1 MTHEQSIVANGTK
14 FRILIDGS
22 PERPWLTCLHSL
34 ATRSELWDDQLGVL
48 TEHFQVLRI
57 DARGHGGSPPSAK
70 PFGIEDLASDVVAIW
85 DLIGVRESAVLGLSL
100 GGMTALGLALDHG
113 PRVTR
118 MVAADCRADAPDF
131 FRTMWTDRQR
141 ILTEQGMDA
150 IADLTLPTW
159 LTEKTRGTRPDLV
172 SRVRR
177 MIIETSHE
185 GYRAATAALRGL
197 NYKHRLTAI
206 ECPTCSWWAPPM
218 ASIRLRCGRWRSLFR
233 GQGLLKFRR
242 RRISQTWKIRRLS
255 TRLSALS

>member
-1 MTHEQSIVANGTK
+1 MPHEQSIVANGTK

-85 DLIGVRESAVLGLSL
+85 DLVGVRESAVLGLSL

-118 MVAADCRADAPDF
+118 MVAAQARVNGETEDLGD
-131 FRTMWTDRQR
+131 QR
-141 ILTEQGMDA
+141 LH
-150 IADLTLPTW
+150 P
-159 LTEKTRGTRPDLV
+159 V
-172 SRVRR
+172 
-177 MIIETSHE
+177 
-185 GYRAATAALRGL
+185 
-197 NYKHRLTAI
+197 
-206 ECPTCSWWAPPM
+206 
-218 ASIRLRCGRWRSLFR
+218 
-233 GQGLLKFRR
+233 GQGLGA
-242 RRISQTWKIRRLS
+242 
-255 TRLSALS
+255 ALDQSFDKLNDVAPMD

>member
-1 MTHEQSIVANGTK
+1 M
-14 FRILIDGS
+14 
-22 PERPWLTCLHSL
+22 
-34 ATRSELWDDQLGVL
+34 
-48 TEHFQVLRI
+48 
-57 DARGHGGSPPSAK
+57 
-70 PFGIEDLASDVVAIW
+70 VAIW

-177 MIIETSHE
+177 MILETSHE

-206 ECPTCSWWAPPM
+206 ECPTCFMVGAADGVHPAEMRAM
-218 ASIRLRCGRWRSLFR
+218 AELDSRCGVCSRSPAAAHLANLENPDAFNEA
-233 GQGLLKFRR
+233 
-242 RRISQTWKIRRLS
+242 IRAF
-255 TRLSALS
+255 LSAQNKGRGKR